1 MMARAYPTTK
11 AIPTEGMD
19 PHLSRTHLGKV
30 ALDWKQSIPARR
42 CLGGTRLHWL
52 GDGDTSL

>member
-30 ALDWKQSIPARR
+30 ALDWKQSTLARR
-42 CLGGTRLHWL
+42 CLGSTHLHWL
-52 GDGDTSL
+52 SDDDTRM